1 VCCSRLPMRLCAA
14 QDVRRACPCWDAR
27 HDMHGSGRQV
37 LMSRLPARGSPS
49 QKAQCGIP
57 KPHKFLYMIIS
68 FIIYE
73 VGMHEQL
80 WAGVDRKLQ
89 GALFYFIEM
98 GRSLESAIWQES
110 FYAHVDTF
118 LAKVRSVPEVI
129 ESCFGADRVL
139 IPTEWF
145 GQLPDDEQ
153 KRRKTFST
161 RFRNAR
167 EKFLS
172 IISPTSEISASTD
185 LATPASRAR

>member
-1 VCCSRLPMRLCAA
+1 
-14 QDVRRACPCWDAR
+14 
-27 HDMHGSGRQV
+27 
-37 LMSRLPARGSPS
+37 
-49 QKAQCGIP
+49 
-57 KPHKFLYMIIS
+57 
-68 FIIYE
+68 
-73 VGMHEQL
+73 MHEQL

-139 IPTEWF
+139 IATEWF

-153 KRRKTFST
+153 KRRKTF
-161 RFRNAR
+161 NA
-167 EKFLS
+167 
-172 IISPTSEISASTD
+172 ISQCSGKVF
-185 LATPASRAR
+185 